1 MNKIDDKII
10 SVSEKVKWIGVLDY
24 DIVTFDVVMETEFGT
39 TYNSYFINAEK
50 KAVIETV
57 KEKFW
62 PVYKEKL
69 SQLCNPAEIEYI
81 IVNHT
86 EPDHSGSIKHLLDIA
101 PNAKVVGSGNAIR
114 YLKDLFNIDFEH
126 IVVKD
131 GDELDL
137 GNEKLKF
144 ISAPNLHWPDTMYTY
159 LPSEKLLF
167 TCDSFGAHFCHPE
180 MIDNKVG
187 NYDEAFKYY
196 FDVILRPY
204 SKFFLK
210 AIAKIEALDINAFLT
225 GHGPLLLN
233 DWKRYLDWSK
243 ELCVD
248 YQKNPLKEKV
258 LVAYVSAYQK
268 SARIAQAIG
277 EGVNAS
283 GHCEANVVDIENASL
298 GELDQ
303 LLTESAGIV
312 VGSPTINQNVL
323 MPVYKML
330 GAINPIRD
338 KKKPAGAF
346 GSFGWSGESI
356 KILRGALENLKLDYV
371 DDGVFV
377 KFSPSDDDIE
387 FAKQYGQHIADK
399 VYSFRDGK

>member
-1 MNKIDDKII
+1 MTKIDNKIIPVSDK
-10 SVSEKVKWIGVLDY
+10 VNWIGLLDY
-24 DIVTFDVVMETEFGT
+24 DIVTFDVVMETEYGT

-50 KAVIETV
+50 KAVVETV

-69 SQLCNPAEIEYI
+69 SKLCKPEEIEYI

-86 EPDHSGSIKHLLDIA
+86 EPDHSGSIKHLLEVA
-101 PNAKVVGSGNAIR
+101 PNATVVGSGNAIR
-114 YLKDLFNIDFEH
+114 YLKDLINAEFKCL
-126 IVVKD
+126 VVKD

-137 GNEKLKF
+137 GNEKLQF
-144 ISAPNLHWPDTMYTY
+144 ISAPNLHWPDSMYTY
-159 LPSEKLLF
+159 MPSEKLLF
-167 TCDSFGAHFCHPE
+167 TCDSFGAHFCNGE

-187 NYDEAFKYY
+187 NYDDAFKYY
-196 FDVILRPY
+196 FDVILKPY

-210 AIAKIEALDINAFLT
+210 AIDKIEGLDINAVLT

-233 DWKRYLDWSK
+233 DWKRYVEWSK
-243 ELCVD
+243 EMCEAYL
-248 YQKNPLKEKV
+248 KNPVKQKV

-277 EGVNAS
+277 EGIEAS
-283 GHCEANVVDIENASL
+283 GQCEANVVDIENASL
-298 GELDQ
+298 GEIDQ
-303 LLTESAGIV
+303 LLTESSGIV
-312 VGSPTINQNVL
+312 LGSPTINQNVL
-323 MPVYKML
+323 MPVYKLL
-330 GAINPIRD
+330 GAVNPIRD

-356 KILRGALENLKLDYV
+356 KILRGALENLKLDFV
-371 DDGVFV
+371 GDGVFV

-387 FAKQYGQHIADK
+387 FAKQYGKHITDK
-399 VYSFRDGK
+399 VISFVDGE